1 MMPRGGTAATG
12 CFALAIALLAAPEA
26 AAEAGFEPRC
36 SSENDFGWP
45 RFHSRTELEADQKW
59 TKYFLGVYGGLPTG
73 YPVCVFDFWN
83 LDVRA
88 YEAAGL
94 GNSRPIIPYPL
105 KPKRDGDLYEAE
117 TAPPSLG
124 IYHSKW
130 APVPN
135 NTWVEVAHEVL
146 PTEINGSWVWVT
158 RGSGLWVNVGR
169 TIVFPTPADPSLTH
183 AAAIAWA
190 SEGCSVKISPKWPLM
205 ESQIFGLCVREQ
217 GYNSVQFAPQQGQ
230 APVGTFGLTGLMEMV
245 LADVDGDKGC
255 GVADPAQT
263 PLRSG
268 VNASHACDCSNTPI
282 APSCG
287 LMPKPPFPYDRS
299 VACHTSVSLCAGTV

>member
-1 MMPRGGTAATG
+1 MMPRGGAAATR
-12 CFALAIALLAAPEA
+12 CLALATALLAAASEA

-45 RFHSRTELEADQKW
+45 RFHSRTELEADTKW
-59 TKYFLGVYGGLPTG
+59 TKYFLGVYAELPTE
-73 YPVCVFDFWN
+73 YPVCIFDFWN

-130 APVPN
+130 ALVPN

-146 PTEINGSWVWVT
+146 PTEINGSWVWIT
-158 RGSGLWVNVGR
+158 RGSGL
-169 TIVFPTPADPSLTH
+169 
-183 AAAIAWA
+183 
-190 SEGCSVKISPKWPLM
+190 
-205 ESQIFGLCVREQ
+205 
-217 GYNSVQFAPQQGQ
+217 
-230 APVGTFGLTGLMEMV
+230 
-245 LADVDGDKGC
+245 
-255 GVADPAQT
+255 
-263 PLRSG
+263 
-268 VNASHACDCSNTPI
+268 
-282 APSCG
+282 
-287 LMPKPPFPYDRS
+287 
-299 VACHTSVSLCAGTV
+299 